1 MKSKEELEGQWF
13 FDFLRCPDCDN
24 SMCISGQIVCKNC
37 GYSRS
42 FQKPVDLRPTREKRV
57 AIELKTGPALV
68 PQDILEY
75 ISIGRPA
82 EIFKGPSGERDS
94 RELMSEMISSVPAN
108 GRVLDL
114 GCGTGDQARAIT
126 SAGYQYVG
134 VDYSNSSADVL
145 ADAHSIP
152 FVDSSFECVF
162 SYAVLEHLHS
172 PHVAIREIER
182 VLRPGGLFIGT
193 VSQGEP
199 FHASYFHHTTWGLA
213 ALAASSTAMRLSR
226 LWCGPGTLLSLATMG
241 RYPKVIRT
249 LISAVDRIDTWA
261 PWLAPRREYW
271 SQREKQ
277 LDALHRAGSIC
288 FVMEKANGVTC

>member
-1 MKSKEELEGQWF
+1 MW
-13 FDFLRCPDCDN
+13 D
-24 SMCISGQIVCKNC
+24 
-37 GYSRS
+37 
-42 FQKPVDLRPTREKRV
+42 
-57 AIELKTGPALV
+57 
-68 PQDILEY
+68 
-75 ISIGRPA
+75 
-82 EIFKGPSGERDS
+82 
-94 RELMSEMISSVPAN
+94 
-108 GRVLDL
+108 
-114 GCGTGDQARAIT
+114 GDQARAIT

-134 VDYSNSSADVL
+134 ADYSSSSAHVL

-172 PHVAIREIER
+172 PHLAIREIER

-199 FHASYFHHTTWGLA
+199 FHASYFHYTTWGLA
-213 ALAASSTAMRLSR
+213 ALAASSIAMRLSR
-226 LWCGPGTLLSLATMG
+226 LWCGPGTLRSLATMG
-241 RYPKVIRT
+241 RYPKVVRM
-249 LISAVDRIDTWA
+249 LISAVDRIDTRA

-288 FVMEKANGVTC
+288 FVMEKANGAR